1 MWDYIGRLWN
11 HFSIRGL
18 KEEGVYKLSF
28 TLTPMWFEIILGV
41 FGTTLHRMLKEKGI
55 YKLSFTS
62 TPKRMWDYIRWFW
75 NHFSIEGLKEESV
88 YKPFLTSTPKQCEI
102 LRIFDTTRKTLY
114 LAGQK

>member
-1 MWDYIGRLWN
+1 
-11 HFSIRGL
+11 
-18 KEEGVYKLSF
+18 
-28 TLTPMWFEIILGV
+28 
-41 FGTTLHRMLKEKGI
+41 
-55 YKLSFTS
+55 
-62 TPKRMWDYIRWFW
+62 MWDYIRWFW